1 MVSSAEHGI
10 RVRSYHLPCHKN
22 GVLGDAKTCQIVR
35 SRKRKK
41 PAITR
46 ASGVLHATCCRSMP
60 DAGSFPLDR
69 ARRLRCH
76 IIDNAIDA
84 AYLVDNAG
92 GRIAKEVH
100 IIVVEVCRHAI
111 DRSHGA

>member
-46 ASGVLHATCCRSMP
+46 ASGVFHATCCWSMP
-60 DAGSFPLDR
+60 DAGSFPLNGR
-69 ARRLRCH
+69 RRLTADVIH
-76 IIDNAIDA
+76 HAGNTVDFIDDA
-84 AYLVDNAG
+84 VG
-92 GRIAKEVH
+92 
-100 IIVVEVCRHAI
+100 HA
-111 DRSHGA
+111 A

>member
-46 ASGVLHATCCRSMP
+46 ASGVFHATCCRSMP
-60 DAGSFPLDR
+60 DAGSFPLNCCRWFTADIVNY
-69 ARRLRCH
+69 AGNT
-76 IIDNAIDA
+76 IDFINDA
-84 AYLVDNAG
+84 V
-92 GRIAKEVH
+92 
-100 IIVVEVCRHAI
+100 
-111 DRSHGA
+111 